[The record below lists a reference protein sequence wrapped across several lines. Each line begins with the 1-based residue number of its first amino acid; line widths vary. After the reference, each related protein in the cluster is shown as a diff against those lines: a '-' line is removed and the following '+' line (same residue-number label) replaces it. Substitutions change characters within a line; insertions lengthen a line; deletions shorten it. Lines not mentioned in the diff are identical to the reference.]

1 MESARRSE
9 ALREEM
15 ELHLAEKAGE
25 LEADGMTP
33 ECARAEARRR
43 FGNVG
48 QKHEESRE
56 IWMTRFLPELGQ
68 DIRYGIRT
76 MLANKAFSAL
86 AILSLALG
94 IGSNTAI
101 FSLME
106 SILLRSLP
114 VADPESLV
122 VLNLHSRPPQNANKE
137 TVHVMHA
144 LQGLAWPGDKG
155 DMVLGIFPYGAF
167 ETLREPLAGQQAAS
181 GGPPCVTPDVTQS
194 CRVAGESPAFS
205 TLFGYFNGQNKTLA
219 IRGQATSASTE
230 YVTGEYF
237 RGLAVSPAAGRL
249 IESED
254 DRLGAAPVAVVS
266 FATSQNRFG
275 GAPNAIGQPI
285 LVDNVP
291 FTVIGVAPP
300 EFFGVDPAAAPDLF
314 LPLHAN
320 VLVDGARA
328 ARMNSDPNFYW
339 LEMMGRLKPGVSMAQ
354 AQAAL
359 APRFH
364 QWVAATATTD
374 GERGKLPAL
383 ILNPGA
389 GGLGSLRRQYSKPLY
404 VLLTM
409 VGLILAIACANI
421 ANLLL
426 ARAAARR
433 REMAVRLSLGAGRFR
448 VVRQL
453 LTESVMLASLGGAF
467 GVLFAIWGVRWLTL
481 LLSNGP
487 RNSTLHAELN
497 WNVLGVTAALSV
509 VCGLLFGLAPAI
521 QSTRPD
527 VMPAL
532 KSGREGGPR
541 RRVQQ
546 VLVVAQIAG
555 SFLILVAAG
564 LFVRTLDKLH
574 SVQLGYS
581 RENILLFS
589 LNARQ
594 AGHRDPEMT
603 TFYANLRKRFESIP
617 GVSGATLSQ
626 SSIIEAGRVGQ
637 AVRGE
642 MKIGAVT
649 IEGARALGAG
659 PRFLTTMQIPILAGR
674 EIDDRDLPGS
684 RPVAVI
690 SERLARTYFENEN
703 PVGRLITLPEEKR
716 DLEIAGVSANLRY
729 GGLKNEEENAMTVF
743 VAVSQFPSDRVTY
756 ALRTAGDPLRFL
768 RSVHEIVREAD
779 SRIPVTN
786 VTTQA
791 AEIDR
796 TISRELMFAKL
807 CTGFAVLA
815 LLTACVGLYGT
826 MSYSV
831 ARQAGEIGIRMALG
845 AQRWAVVW
853 MVLSRVL
860 LLSAVGLAISVPAAL
875 GASRLVKSFL
885 FDTQAND
892 PGTLALAGVVL
903 LSAAILAGY
912 APARRASRIDPLAA
926 LRNE

>member
-1 MESARRSE
+1 MWIRRLRYWIESARRSE

-15 ELHLAEKAGE
+15 ELHVAETAAE
-25 LEADGMTP
+25 LQAEGMTA
-33 ECARAEARRR
+33 ERARAEARRR
-43 FGNVG
+43 FGNAG
-48 QKHEESRE
+48 LKHEESRE
-56 IWMTRFLPELGQ
+56 IWMTRFLLELGQ
-68 DIRYGIRT
+68 DIRYGCRT
-76 MLANKAFSAL
+76 MAANKAFSAL
-86 AILSLALG
+86 AVLSLALG
-94 IGSNTAI
+94 IGANTAVY
-101 FSLME
+101 SCME

-122 VLNLHSRPPQNANKE
+122 VLNWHSRPPQEGSKE
-137 TVHVMHA
+137 WVHVIHGV
-144 LQGLAWPGDKG
+144 QGILWPGDKG
-155 DMVLGIFPYGAF
+155 AMVSGMFPYGAL
-167 ETLREPLAGQQAAS
+167 ETLREENP
-181 GGPPCVTPDVTQS
+181 V
-194 CRVAGESPAFS
+194 FS
-205 TLFGYFNGQNKTLA
+205 TLFGYFNGRIRNLA
-219 IRGQATSASTE
+219 VRGQATSASTE

-249 IESED
+249 IDSED
-254 DRLGAAPVAVVS
+254 DHPGAAAVAVIS

-275 GAPNAIGQPI
+275 GPPNAIGQSI
-285 LVDNVP
+285 LVDNIP

-300 EFFGVDPAAAPDLF
+300 EFFGVDPAVAPDLY
-314 LPLHAN
+314 LPLHTN
-320 VLVDGARA
+320 LLVDGARA
-328 ARMNSDPNFYW
+328 ARMYPDGNFYW
-339 LEMMGRLKPGVSMAQ
+339 IEMMGRLRPGVSMAQ

-364 QWVAATATTD
+364 QWVATTATTD
-374 GERGKLPAL
+374 GERAKLPAL
-383 ILNPGA
+383 MLNPGA
-389 GGLGSLRRQYSKPLY
+389 AGLGSLRRQYSKPLY

-467 GVLFAIWGVRWLTL
+467 GVLFAIWGVRSLTL
-481 LLSNGP
+481 LLSHGQQNF
-487 RNSTLHAELN
+487 TLHAELN
-497 WNVLGVTAALSV
+497 WHVLGVTAALSV

-532 KSGREGGPR
+532 KNGRGGGPHNR
-541 RRVQQ
+541 HVQH
-546 VLVVAQIAG
+546 VLVVAQIAI

-564 LFVRTLDKLH
+564 LFVRTLNKLH
-574 SVQLGYS
+574 SVQLGYA

-594 AGHRDPEMT
+594 AGHRDPEIAI
-603 TFYANLRKRFESIP
+603 FYADLRKRFESIP
-617 GVSGATLSQ
+617 GVSSATLSQ
-626 SSIIEAGRVGQ
+626 SSIINAGRAGQ
-637 AVRGE
+637 AIRGP

-649 IEGARALGAG
+649 IEDARVLAAG

-674 EIDDRDLPGS
+674 EIDDRDQPGS

-703 PVGRLITLPEEKR
+703 PVGRRITLPDEKR
-716 DLEIAGVSANLRY
+716 DLEIVGVSANLRY
-729 GGLKNEEENAMTVF
+729 GGLKNEEESAMTVF
-743 VAVSQFPSDRVTY
+743 VAVSQFSPDRMTY
-756 ALRTAGDPLRFL
+756 ALRTAGDPLRFVQ
-768 RSVHEIVREAD
+768 SVHEIVREAD

-786 VTTQA
+786 VVTQA

-796 TISRELMFAKL
+796 TISRELTFAKL
-807 CTGFAVLA
+807 STGFAVLA

-831 ARQAGEIGIRMALG
+831 ARQVGEIGIRMALG
-845 AQRWAVVW
+845 AQPGAVVW
-853 MVLSRVL
+853 MVLRRVL
-860 LLSAVGLAISVPAAL
+860 LLAAVGLAISVPAAL
-875 GASRLVKSFL
+875 IAFQLVKSFL
-885 FDTQAND
+885 FETQPND

-903 LSAAILAGY
+903 LSAALLAGY

-926 LRNE
+926 LRQE